1 MYRKR
6 NRGDGMVIT
15 NPDERESNVNCFCLA
30 RGRGGFWR
38 TVIAVFAAAGTVAL
52 FADANRV
59 WGQSKDTPAKSAA
72 TPAGNVET
80 GKQLFKKS
88 GCYECH
94 GTQGQIASRA
104 GPALTPALA
113 PFDGFT
119 AYIRR
124 PSGSMPGYTEKVLSN
139 QELAD
144 IYAFLRT
151 VPRPLPSKEIPLLNP
166 VGDSAAGKH

>member
-1 MYRKR
+1 MT
-6 NRGDGMVIT
+6 T
-15 NPDERESNVNCFCLA
+15 NPNKTESTVNCFCLA
-30 RGRGGFWR
+30 DGGGGSWR
-38 TVIAVFAAAGTVAL
+38 PVIVVFVAVATVAL
-52 FADANRV
+52 FAHSAR
-59 WGQSKDTPAKSAA
+59 GQAKGAAA

-104 GPALTPALA
+104 GPALTPTLA
-113 PFDGFT
+113 PLDGFT
-119 AYIRR
+119 AYVRR
-124 PSGSMPGYTEKVLSN
+124 PAGSMPAYAEKVLSN

-151 VPRPLPSKEIPLLNP
+151 VPRPLPSREIPLLNP
-166 VGDSAAGKH
+166 VGDSPAGKH